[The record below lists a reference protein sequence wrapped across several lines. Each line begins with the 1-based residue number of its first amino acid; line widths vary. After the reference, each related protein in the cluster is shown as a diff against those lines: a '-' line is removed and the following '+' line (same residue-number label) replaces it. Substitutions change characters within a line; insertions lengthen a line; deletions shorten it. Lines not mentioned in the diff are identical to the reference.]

1 MIGANAD
8 TNAEQLLLLAKK
20 LVLAASSIVG
30 QSEAPLA
37 SMEQF
42 SAKQIEK
49 VPRTIQLA
57 IKSSR
62 LRSANFMSAYSII
75 SKQTKRKQTHL
86 IRTVVKKVNKT
97 QGTSLVRQ
105 LNIQKWK
112 VLMSSDSSAKWLNPT

>member
-49 VPRTIQLA
+49 EPTTIQLA

>member
-1 MIGANAD
+1 
-8 TNAEQLLLLAKK
+8 
-20 LVLAASSIVG
+20 
-30 QSEAPLA
+30 
-37 SMEQF
+37 
-42 SAKQIEK
+42 
-49 VPRTIQLA
+49 
-57 IKSSR
+57 
-62 LRSANFMSAYSII
+62 MSAYSII

>member
-62 LRSANFMSAYSII
+62 LRSANFMSAYSIVG
-75 SKQTKRKQTHL
+75 KQTKRKQTHL